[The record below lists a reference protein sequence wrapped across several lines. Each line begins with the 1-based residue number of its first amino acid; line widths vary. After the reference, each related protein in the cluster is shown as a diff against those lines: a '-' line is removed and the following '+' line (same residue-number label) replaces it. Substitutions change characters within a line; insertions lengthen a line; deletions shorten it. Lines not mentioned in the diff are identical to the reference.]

1 MLDRF
6 GVADGGV
13 MRRIAGVLAA
23 AMVILLSA
31 CSDSSGT
38 QDQINALEERVTGL
52 EGRTWELGIQLTEAQ
67 AALEAATSEATTPTL
82 PPTTTTTTGTSAPAM
97 AWTRVPHDETIF
109 GGSDNQEMA
118 GVAVAG
124 AGLVAF
130 GSDSAGGDRDA
141 AVWTSPDGMNWTRV
155 PHDEA
160 IFGGS
165 DDQEI
170 GGAAVA
176 GPGLIAVGYDGSTG
190 DGDAAVWTSTDG
202 MSWTRV
208 APTGTTFG
216 GTDTQ
221 AMESVVAIGGGSVAV
236 GYDYSGGDGDVAVW
250 TSPDGIR
257 VPHDEA
263 IFGGAGHQTMRDV
276 TMAGV
281 RLVAVGSDGS
291 GGDGDA
297 AVWTSPDGETWT
309 RVPHDEAVFGGA
321 GDQSMGR
328 VTVGGV
334 GLVAVGYD
342 YSDDDLDA
350 AVWTS
355 PDGVTWT
362 RVPHD
367 EVIFGGADAQSML
380 GVAAVGGGVVAVGF
394 DYSGGDGDAAV
405 WSSPDGATWTRMP
418 HNEAIFG
425 SPTNQRMADVVVVAG
440 WVVAVGFDYRG
451 GDGDAAVWTS
461 PAW

>member
-1 MLDRF
+1 M
-6 GVADGGV
+6 
-13 MRRIAGVLAA
+13 
-23 AMVILLSA
+23 
-31 CSDSSGT
+31 
-38 QDQINALEERVTGL
+38 
-52 EGRTWELGIQLTEAQ
+52 
-67 AALEAATSEATTPTL
+67 
-82 PPTTTTTTGTSAPAM
+82 
-97 AWTRVPHDETIF
+97 
-109 GGSDNQEMA
+109 
-118 GVAVAG
+118 
-124 AGLVAF
+124 
-130 GSDSAGGDRDA
+130 
-141 AVWTSPDGMNWTRV
+141 
-155 PHDEA
+155 
-160 IFGGS
+160 
-165 DDQEI
+165 
-170 GGAAVA
+170 
-176 GPGLIAVGYDGSTG
+176 
-190 DGDAAVWTSTDG
+190 WTSTDG

-276 TMAGV
+276 TMAGL

-297 AVWTSPDGETWT
+297 AVWTSPDGE
-309 RVPHDEAVFGGA
+309 
-321 GDQSMGR
+321 
-328 VTVGGV
+328 
-334 GLVAVGYD
+334 
-342 YSDDDLDA
+342 
-350 AVWTS
+350 
-355 PDGVTWT
+355 TWT